1 MPNCVSVSTSRHHKL
16 THFSKNIIAI
26 LFSFRNIW
34 VSLSQYLLDEYSG
47 VIRDSF
53 SIAEYLSDICC
64 WLVTCS
70 TWNKTNY
77 NVSTRFTNSKSSQV
91 KIDLI
96 NLRWVSLTT
105 IDVYLKYSV
114 ELQVCNFCSWETM
127 ATSQKKCGNPKLF
140 RRYYWAMLCPK
151 FVLPLWVGV
160 KCIISNLDFFSFSG
174 EVSSQIWDDTFQ
186 NGTSH
191 TELCTLEDTWNHR
204 KSSFKLPLKE
214 SYRWSPTPV
223 IHMDHASIF
232 EQPKRNN
239 GRRCYGHSY
248 WTDRL
253 LKLPEKTVQH

>member
-1 MPNCVSVSTSRHHKL
+1 MRMRWAYCVNEPLLSGQYRSTLSLSDACVRVQHCRLHKL

-105 IDVYLKYSV
+105 IGVYLKYSA
-114 ELQVCNFCSWETM
+114 LMSFRY
-127 ATSQKKCGNPKLF
+127 AT
-140 RRYYWAMLCPK
+140 
-151 FVLPLWVGV
+151 FVHGKQWRFL
-160 KCIISNLDFFSFSG
+160 
-174 EVSSQIWDDTFQ
+174 
-186 NGTSH
+186 
-191 TELCTLEDTWNHR
+191 
-204 KSSFKLPLKE
+204 
-214 SYRWSPTPV
+214 
-223 IHMDHASIF
+223 
-232 EQPKRNN
+232 
-239 GRRCYGHSY
+239 
-248 WTDRL
+248 
-253 LKLPEKTVQH
+253 